1 MGDVVAEHAVAAPA
15 PLLRPYVRRYTGYR
29 YAGLPAGEHRGL
41 PSRDL
46 TVVLAWDDPTRMTA
60 LPDPRQPPAAL
71 HALLGGL
78 HTRPVL
84 IAHDGHLAGVQ
95 LGLTPAGARALFGLP
110 AAELC
115 QAVVPLEAVL
125 GPQAGELL
133 ERLAGAGSWGA
144 RFAVLDTALARRL
157 GDTAGVAAPLHHAW
171 SLLTASGGAARI
183 ATVAGEVGYSRR
195 ALDARFTRE
204 FGLGPKQ
211 LARVVRFE
219 RSHRL
224 LKRDAGQPLGRVALA
239 AGYYDQAHMARDW
252 NELAG
257 CPPSRWLAGE
267 GIPFVQDE
275 DAGLEETLAA

>member
-1 MGDVVAEHAVAAPA
+1 MGDIVADHAVSVPAAQ
-15 PLLRPYVRRYTGYR
+15 LRPYVRRYSGYR

-46 TVVLAWDDPTRMTA
+46 TVVLAWDEPTRMTA

-84 IAHDGHLAGVQ
+84 IAHDGRMAGVQ
-95 LGLTPAGARALFGLP
+95 LGLTPAGARALFGLR
-110 AAELC
+110 AGELV
-115 QAVVPLEAVL
+115 QAVVPLDAVL

-133 ERLAGAGSWGA
+133 ERLAGAPSWPA
-144 RFAVLDTALARRL
+144 RFAILDAALTRRL
-157 GDTAGVAAPLHHAW
+157 GDPAGIAAPLDHAW
-171 SLLTASGGAARI
+171 ALLTRSGGAVRVA
-183 ATVAGEVGYSRR
+183 AVAGEVGYSRR
-195 ALDARFTRE
+195 ALDARFRRE

-211 LARVVRFE
+211 LARVARFE

-224 LKRDAGQPLGRVALA
+224 LKAAPQRALAGVAAA

-267 GIPFVQDE
+267 AIPFVQDAE
-275 DAGLEETLAA
+275 LDGEETLAA